1 MRDLQDPDEG
11 RSAVSDEKDK
21 RLAPLLAE
29 VDEFHIIIG
38 LKDKIGH
45 LIDDAYDLG
54 YGQGLEDAY

>member
-1 MRDLQDPDEG
+1 M
-11 RSAVSDEKDK
+11 SDEKDG

-38 LKDKIGH
+38 LNDKIKR
-45 LIDDAYDLG
+45 LMDDAYDLG